1 MYAALQVLHYNS
13 YRKILMSLRYFFYSI
28 LIIYF
33 LVIVFKGNSKLR
45 KDLYC
50 KESLFFQIILKQC
63 TPRNFNYDNGK
74 QESI

>member
-1 MYAALQVLHYNS
+1 
-13 YRKILMSLRYFFYSI
+13 MSLRYFFYCM

-33 LVIVFKGNSKLR
+33 LVIVFKDNKLR

-50 KESLFFQIILKQC
+50 KESLFLQIIFKQC
-63 TPRNFNYDNGK
+63 TPRNFNYDNDK